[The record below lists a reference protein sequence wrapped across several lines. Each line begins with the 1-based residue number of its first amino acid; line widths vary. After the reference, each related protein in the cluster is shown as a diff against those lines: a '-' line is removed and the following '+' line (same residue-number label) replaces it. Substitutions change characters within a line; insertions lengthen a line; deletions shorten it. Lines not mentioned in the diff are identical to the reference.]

1 VLQPDSRLSRG
12 SKKIAYR
19 GRIRLCL
26 RLVAS
31 RKGPTQRSTAVSMVM
46 SLISVS
52 GASTGFSPHSRSLPV
67 RDRFAE
73 QIWREPKIPAVLRGS
88 NGLSG
93 SCVDISS
100 IGSRR
105 IDFLGRDN
113 EVVVSLPMGTPRGL
127 CLDIRKSSSHPLTN
141 ETITCHSRL
150 CPVVRAQWL
159 LWYARP
165 SPTTWLLGSA
175 ELGIVYFA
183 AFLWYVT
190 RNNHPHHK

>member
-1 VLQPDSRLSRG
+1 
-12 SKKIAYR
+12 
-19 GRIRLCL
+19 
-26 RLVAS
+26 
-31 RKGPTQRSTAVSMVM
+31 
-46 SLISVS
+46 
-52 GASTGFSPHSRSLPV
+52 
-67 RDRFAE
+67 
-73 QIWREPKIPAVLRGS
+73 
-88 NGLSG
+88 
-93 SCVDISS
+93 
-100 IGSRR
+100 
-105 IDFLGRDN
+105 
-113 EVVVSLPMGTPRGL
+113 MGIPRGL